1 MSPDDAPSFAA
12 SSFAAPSDPP
22 LATDAVAMQEHAP
35 PPQAA
40 GGLLG
45 ALARAR
51 QARAAPAPS
60 APPVVVEQRLS
71 ATEIFGRRDVVV
83 RARIAAGAAEV
94 ALFVEDRL
102 AGRVL
107 LPAGREAGPGPHVAI
122 QAARPAADAGR
133 RLPMKVVV
141 RAADGLA
148 TEAQAT
154 LALDAKA
161 AVLGLPSASAE
172 ALRDFAPPVMLYVER
187 AMIDPAGLL
196 VVHGWALGRQPVA
209 TVQVLADGTP
219 VGAARLG
226 VHRPDVAKI
235 FPAYRDAGLGGFSFA
250 APVSGLLGEAWRD
263 VATVT
268 VLAITREGA
277 SQSAALPAEHAAGAA
292 KAALTSRVAP
302 KAALTASG
310 PAEAESGRIQLFC
323 DSAEIA
329 LGGRVSVSGWAYC
342 PAGLAELSLEIGGR
356 TKDLSPAVASP
367 LIEIGASEA
376 AADGVASFAITARS
390 ASGDRAELAGEAS
403 PEAVALGGQRKVYLE
418 LDAPAS
424 VGGAAVRV
432 GGLLELRG
440 WALARAGVDSIAV
453 LLDGAKLGAAE
464 LGLRRPD
471 VQAAHAGQPDALH
484 SGFGFSASLRA
495 VPNGEHELRLIV
507 RDRAG
512 AESDHVLDL
521 LVEKPYAA
529 LRTQLG
535 EAERSLYSDVV
546 ERLGAHAVMALVMRQ
561 RGAFDAA
568 AAAALEATLA
578 SLRAQLHARWR
589 LTLVADAPD
598 AAAERRRWLAAEH
611 PDLTPRVAVVDAS
624 DTRPADEPVGVGDG
638 LAPQLEAVDLIGAIR
653 AGDVLGCDA
662 LVEFAIAHALHPD
675 AALLYADDIRIN
687 PASGAAEPFFKPDF
701 SPELLLS
708 TDYVGR
714 PWFAIPHAIDPGRRT
729 CAEFLAGG
737 EYDALLRATERS
749 PAIRHIP
756 RLLCDASA
764 APAEAPGDAAALEA
778 ASARRGFP
786 SAVEHGAV
794 PNSFRLRRELP
805 ARLVSVIVP
814 TRWAGGLVERCLET
828 LRATTIAANVEIIV
842 LDTNADEPPERRAW
856 LARRADHVVEAPGPF
871 NWSRLNN
878 EGARQARGD
887 LLLFLNDDV
896 AADQPGWL
904 DAMLQLAVRP
914 EVGVVGPRLLYP
926 DGTVQHAGMFL
937 ATMGLA
943 RHAFRHLGADEPGYF
958 GLART
963 QRDVTAVTGAC
974 MLVRREVFDALG
986 GFDEAHA
993 VINNDLDFC
1002 LRAGAAG
1009 HRVVFTPHATLTHDE
1024 GASRKSLPED
1034 YDREAFSERW
1044 RGVFEQGDPFHNPNL
1059 ARETDDMLPDEEP
1072 VRAFQGGRPP
1082 LERADIRRILAVKLD
1097 HIGDVM
1103 TALPALRLLRR
1114 RFPAA
1119 RITLLA
1125 PRAAR
1130 AIAEGES
1137 SVDAFIAFDF
1147 YSARSQDGA
1156 LKLGPDD
1163 FAALKARLAP
1173 HRFDLAIDLRKHPD
1187 TRDVLRHVPARR
1199 LAGFDD
1205 DGRFPFLDVALEWA
1219 SDRPLRRKRGH
1230 VSEDLLALVET
1241 VAQACRAPDPGPPG
1255 PVPDAAAIRGLLP
1268 PDAAALWE
1276 RPVVAVHPGVGN
1288 VTRQWPEAHFSELID
1303 LLIALNDVNV
1313 VLVGS
1318 ADEQEVADAVLARVA
1333 RPERVASLVGRTSIA
1348 ELQAILPHCALFVG
1362 NNSGPHHMAAA
1373 LGVPTVGVHSGV
1385 VDAVEWAP
1393 IGPRAIALQKQMT
1406 CGPCYIATASQ
1417 CPREL
1422 ACLRLLSPATV
1433 HRHAETLMARP
1444 RRASER
1450 QAPPQCIVSPPS
1462 ITQVWPVT

>member
-1 MSPDDAPSFAA
+1 
-12 SSFAAPSDPP
+12 
-22 LATDAVAMQEHAP
+22 MQEHAP
-35 PPQAA
+35 APQAA

-60 APPVVVEQRLS
+60 APPVAAEQRLS

-94 ALFVEDRL
+94 ALFVEDSL

-107 LPAGREAGPGPHVAI
+107 LPAGGDAAAGSHVAI

-133 RLPMKVVV
+133 RLPMTVVV
-141 RAADGLA
+141 RGVDGSA
-148 TEAQAT
+148 TESRAT

-161 AVLGLPSASAE
+161 AVLGLPRASAE

-209 TVQVLADGTP
+209 TVQVLADGRP

-250 APVSGLLGEAWRD
+250 ASVSGLLGEAWRD

-277 SQSAALPAEHAAGAA
+277 SQSAALPAEHAPGAA
-292 KAALTSRVAP
+292 KAALTSRVSPQAVV
-302 KAALTASG
+302 TASG
-310 PAEAESGRIQLFC
+310 PAEGEAGRIQLFC

-329 LGGRVSVSGWAYC
+329 VGGSVAVAGWAYC
-342 PAGLAELSLEIGGR
+342 PAGVRSLTLQIGGR
-356 TKDLSPAVASP
+356 TRDLSPSAASP
-367 LIEIGASEA
+367 LLEIFASED
-376 AADGVASFAITARS
+376 AADGGAPFTITARS
-390 ASGDRAELAGEAS
+390 TTGGWAELASEAS
-403 PEAVALGGQRKVYLE
+403 PEAEAQGGERTFYLE

-440 WALARAGVDSIAV
+440 WALARAGVDSISV

-495 VPNGEHELRLIV
+495 VPNGEHELRLVV

-512 AESDHVLDL
+512 AESDHVLTL

-535 EAERSLYSDVV
+535 EAERSLYGDVV
-546 ERLGAHAVMALVMRQ
+546 ARLGAHAVMALVMRQ

-568 AAAALEATLA
+568 AAAELQATLA

-589 LTLVADAPD
+589 LTVVVDAPD
-598 AAAERRRWLAAEH
+598 AATERRRWLAAEH
-611 PDLTPRVAVVDAS
+611 PDLTPRVVVVDAA
-624 DTRPADEPVGVGDG
+624 DRRRVDEPVGAGDG
-638 LAPQLEAVDLIGAIR
+638 LAPRMEAVDLVGVIR

-687 PASGAAEPFFKPDF
+687 PASGAAEPFFKPDS

-714 PWFAIPHAIDPGRRT
+714 PWFAIPNAIDPDRRS
-729 CAEFLAGG
+729 CADFLAAG
-737 EYDALLRATERS
+737 EHDALLRATERS
-749 PAIRHIP
+749 STIRHIP
-756 RLLCDASA
+756 RLLCDAGATPPEPPRS
-764 APAEAPGDAAALEA
+764 EAAALHA
-778 ASARRGFP
+778 ATVRRGSP
-786 SAVEHGAV
+786 AVVEPGDVARTY
-794 PNSFRLRRELP
+794 RLRAEMP

-814 TRWAGGLVERCLET
+814 TCWTGGLVERCLET
-828 LRATTIAANVEIIV
+828 LRATTTAANVEIIV

-856 LARRADHVVEAPGPF
+856 LSRRADHVVDAPGPF

-878 EGARQARGD
+878 EGAKRARGD

-904 DAMLQLAVRP
+904 DAMLQPAVRP

-926 DGTVQHAGMFL
+926 DGSVQHAGMFL
-937 ATMGLA
+937 AGMGLA

-1009 HRVVFTPHATLTHDE
+1009 YRVVFTPHATLTHDE

-1034 YDREAFSERW
+1034 YDREAFENRW
-1044 RGVFEQGDPFHNPNL
+1044 RGVFAAGDPFHNPNL
-1059 ARETDDMLPDEEP
+1059 ARETDDMTPDEEP

-1097 HIGDVM
+1097 HIGDVL

-1119 RITLLA
+1119 RITLMA

-1130 AIAEGES
+1130 AIAETEA
-1137 SVDAFIAFDF
+1137 SVDAFVTFDF

-1241 VAQACRAPDPGPPG
+1241 VAQACRAPDPAPPL
-1255 PVPDAAAIRGLLP
+1255 PAADAAAIRGLLT
-1268 PDAAALWE
+1268 PDVAALWE

-1288 VTRQWPEAHFSELID
+1288 VTRQWPEAHFAELID
-1303 LLIALNDVNV
+1303 LLVSLNDVNV
-1313 VLVGS
+1313 VLLGS
-1318 ADEQEVADAVLARVA
+1318 ADEQGVADAVLARVA

-1393 IGPRAIALQKQMT
+1393 IGPRAVALQKQMT

-1433 HRHAETLMARP
+1433 HRCAETLMARP
-1444 RRASER
+1444 RPAPGVRRRPSAS
-1450 QAPPQCIVSPPS
+1450 
-1462 ITQVWPVT
+1462 